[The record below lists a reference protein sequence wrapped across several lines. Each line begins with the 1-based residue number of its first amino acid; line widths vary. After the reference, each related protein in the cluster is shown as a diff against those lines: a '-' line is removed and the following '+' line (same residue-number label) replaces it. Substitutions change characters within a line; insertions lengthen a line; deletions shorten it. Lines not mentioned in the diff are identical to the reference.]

1 MPNPTRYIKKTVVL
15 VKPEVTYGTDA
26 VPTGA
31 TNAMRAFDMS
41 ITPLEL
47 SAIQINAMANYFGA
61 AVYLPGTSFSKCS
74 FSVLFSGSGAAATAP
89 AWGAPLMGC
98 AMSELTGLVTPPRV
112 EYLPASDSLKSLTC
126 YWYDDGLLHKMLG
139 VMGGV
144 SLSAKSGEAPKLTFN
159 FIGLKTTPEVTPNVA
174 GVLTAWKDPV
184 AIKMGNVTDIKL
196 GCTYAAGSLSGGT
209 DYNSSGLTLD
219 MGAQVEFAPLLSAEK
234 VVFQDRKFKGSMS
247 LDLSPT
253 QEAAM
258 IAAIQARTT
267 QGLGFVIGTTTG
279 NQIML
284 HAPAMVP
291 KTHKKEEFK
300 GMRMVGVDFE
310 LDPVL
315 GNDEL
320 RMVHL

>member
-1 MPNPTRYIKKTVVL
+1 MTNPTRYIKKTVVL
-15 VKPEVTYGTDA
+15 VKPEATYGADA
-26 VPTGA
+26 GPTGA
-31 TNAMRAFDMS
+31 LNAMKAFDMS

-74 FSVLFSGSGAAATAP
+74 FSVLLSGAGAAATVP
-89 AWGAPLMGC
+89 AWGAPLLGC
-98 AMSELTGLVTPPRV
+98 AMSELTGLTVPARV
-112 EYLPASDSLKSLTC
+112 EYLPASDSLKSLTI
-126 YWYDDGLLHKMLG
+126 YWYDDGLLHKMVG
-139 VMGGV
+139 VMGSV
-144 SLSAKSGEAPKLTFN
+144 ALSAKAGEAPKMVYTFT
-159 FIGLKTTPEVTPNVA
+159 GLKTTPEVTANVA

-196 GCTYAAGSLSGGT
+196 GAAYAAGALTGGT

-219 MGAQVEFAPLLSAEK
+219 MGAQVDFAPLLSAEK

-258 IAAIQARTT
+258 IAAIEARTT
-267 QGLGFVIGTTTG
+267 QSLGFVIGTTTG
-279 NQIML
+279 NKIML

-291 KTHKKEEFK
+291 KAHKKEEFK
-300 GMRMVGVDFE
+300 GMRMVGIDFE

-320 RMVHL
+320 RIVSL